1 MNTDEISQ
9 KAHSHETD
17 LRVIGQALETLGIE
31 SFELVLDGENF
42 VLHGG
47 PDLTG
52 PRKKPKPTLGFNCS
66 G

>member
-1 MNTDEISQ
+1 MSTDEISQ

-47 PDLTG
+47 PDLTI
-52 PRKKPKPTLGFNCS
+52 PRKKT
-66 G
+66 